1 MSNAPSDRMGQRG
14 AKLMKKKTAYFK
26 IYAFEY
32 SRAKDVILLEFRE
45 KRIFAK
51 VGSKISIFG
60 WVVKK

>member
-1 MSNAPSDRMGQRG
+1 
-14 AKLMKKKTAYFK
+14 MKKKTAYFK